1 MIIEYHRPQTMAD
14 ALALLARTTP
24 MTLPLGGGT
33 ILNRQDDADFAV
45 VDLQSLGLADL
56 IMEGQVV
63 RIGAMAR
70 LEQLHQT
77 DIWPAE
83 MRSALVDSLDHE
95 AGQNVRQQATLG
107 GSLVGCDGRSAF
119 VTALLALDPRL
130 EWAGENEQQA
140 LGDYLPVREEFGRG
154 RLLLEVRLPLNARLR
169 FAGVSR
175 SPMDQPVVCAAVATW
190 PSGRTRVA
198 LGGFG
203 KMPILAMDGP
213 EPGGASAAAREA
225 MRYAAD
231 EWASAEYRMETA
243 AALARRLVQDT
254 RNEGTP

>member
-1 MIIEYHRPQTMAD
+1 MIIEYHRPETMAD
-14 ALALLARTTP
+14 ALALLARKTP
-24 MTLPLGGGT
+24 VTLPLGGGT
-33 ILNRQDDADFAV
+33 ILNRQGGADIAV

-56 IMEGQVV
+56 IVEGQAL
-63 RIGAMAR
+63 RIGAMTR
-70 LEQLHQT
+70 LEQLYKT

-83 MRSALVDSLDHE
+83 IQSALVDSLDHE

-107 GSLVGCDGRSAF
+107 GSVVGCNGRSTF
-119 VTALLALDPRL
+119 VTALLALDL
-130 EWAGENEQQA
+130 HLQWAGDNEHQA
-140 LGDYLPVREEFGRG
+140 LGDYLPLREEFVRG
-154 RLLLEVRLPLNARLR
+154 RLLLEARLPLNARLR
-169 FAGVSR
+169 FAAVSR

-225 MRYAAD
+225 MRYAED
-231 EWASAEYRMETA
+231 EWASAAYRMETA
-243 AALARRLVQDT
+243 ATLARRLT
-254 RNEGTP
+254 LLSRAEEPA